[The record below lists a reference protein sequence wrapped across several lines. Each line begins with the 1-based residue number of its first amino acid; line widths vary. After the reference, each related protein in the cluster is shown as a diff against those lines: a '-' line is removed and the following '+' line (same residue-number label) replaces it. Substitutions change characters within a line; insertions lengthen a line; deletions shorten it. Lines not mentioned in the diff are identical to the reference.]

1 VRPVALRGGML
12 AAVILTLLVVPAWPT
27 YADCQSDA
35 TLGSAQAGCHTDST
49 GLQSLY
55 ASADSDGYRYRI
67 RLWCASRVSPEQ
79 CAGSATPCADPPGS
93 FRYDILR
100 ASLGQGSSWVVI
112 GQACLGAGDL
122 ASLGAITPE
131 LVQQAFQRLT
141 WPRADL
147 SVQPPGGETLVNL
160 ETNFFTTNTEP
171 STQTVTLLGTG
182 ITIEATPSS
191 YVWHFGQGAEPRRTT
206 SPGAPFPDL
215 EVTHVYQDAQ
225 TTVNPSVDVTY
236 SGRYRIGDSAW
247 IDIPSTLT
255 VNGAPIELTVIE
267 GQPNLVG

>member
-1 VRPVALRGGML
+1 MTLSASKLLL
-12 AAVILTLLVVPAWPT
+12 AAFVSSACIVITPWA
-27 YADCQSDA
+27 
-35 TLGSAQAGCHTDST
+35 AQAGCQDSVT
-49 GLQSLY
+49 LGQAEQECVSDGQHVQSLY

-131 LVQQAFQRLT
+131 LVQQAFQRLS
-141 WPRADL
+141 WPRAEL
-147 SVQPPGGETLVNL
+147 TVQPPGGETLVNF
-160 ETNFFTTNTEP
+160 ETNFFTTNTDP
-171 STQTVTLLGTG
+171 TTQTVTLLGTG
-182 ITIEATPSS
+182 ITIEATPTS
-191 YVWHFGQGAEPRRTT
+191 YVWHFGQGAEPRRTP

-215 EVTHVYQDAQ
+215 DVTHVYADAH

-236 SGRYRIGDSAW
+236 SGRYRIGNSAW
-247 IDIPSTLT
+247 IDIPGTLT
-255 VNGAPIELTVIE
+255 VDGAPIELTVIE

>member
-1 VRPVALRGGML
+1 MTTTSRA
-12 AAVILTLLVVPAWPT
+12 ILSVFSAMAWLWLVPG
-27 YADCQSDA
+27 DA
-35 TLGSAQAGCHTDST
+35 YAGCDADGSLQEIEVSCERS
-49 GLQSLY
+49 GSEVQSLY
-55 ASADSDGYRYRI
+55 ASAASDGYRYRI
-67 RLWCASRVSPEQ
+67 RLWCASRLSLEQ

-141 WPRADL
+141 WPRAEL
-147 SVQPPGGETLVNL
+147 TVQPPGGETLVNF

-182 ITIEATPSS
+182 ITIEATPIS
-191 YVWHFGQGAEPRRTT
+191 YVWHFGQGADPRRTT

-215 EVTHVYQDAQ
+215 DVTHVYQDAH

-236 SGRYRIGDSAW
+236 SGRYRIGNSAW
-247 IDIPSTLT
+247 IDIPGTLT
-255 VNGAPIELTVIE
+255 VDGAPIELTVIE